1 MRLVSVKNRG
11 VINLRFGDMKFFF
24 LDPKIVHTK
33 LHRRSIFLSEEA
45 FSRVDP
51 NIDYWD
57 GGQYYRWEP
66 VTGWSDNY
74 SVKWEGYIY
83 ISQPGNYG
91 LGTMSD
97 DGSQVWIDGN
107 LVVNNSE
114 VQWYDWED
122 NISEGDLSGESFPP
136 LYLSEGF
143 HEISVTF
150 YEQLSLDGIE
160 LWWLPPDQGVS
171 DIPYYG
177 TTFHGIP
184 PTLNPNTNWE
194 IIPQDVLFTSK
205 I

>member
-1 MRLVSVKNRG
+1 LTGYYYQGYLIDGSGNIDFTG
-11 VINLRFGDMKFFF
+11 L
-24 LDPKIVHTK
+24 T
-33 LHRRSIFLSEEA
+33 EA

-51 NIDYWD
+51 NIDYWNGD
-57 GGQYYRWEP
+57 RYFRWEP
-66 VTGWSDNY
+66 VTGWAENY

-114 VQWYDWED
+114 AQWYDWED
-122 NISEGDLSGESFPP
+122 NISEGDSSGESFPS
-136 LYLSEGF
+136 LYLSEGL
-143 HEISVTF
+143 HEIYVTF
-150 YEQLSLDGIE
+150 YELNFWDGIE
-160 LWWLPPDQGVS
+160 LWWLPPDRGVS

-177 TTFHGIP
+177 TSFWDIP
-184 PTLNPNTNWE
+184 PTFNPNTNWE
-194 IIPQDVLFTSK
+194 IVPQDVLFTSK